1 MTEFQSKS
9 RDLLSANNNLKY
21 AITNSIYK
29 YSLDISEW
37 DFVLVNSLNLLGS
50 KKENNNY
57 FIAKAI
63 LELVEELVL
72 SKEDLPSFFKILE
85 EMEDE
90 NIEYLLAVKEISFLT
105 NRLQKGL
112 EPIKNVFEDENTIQL
127 LN

>member
-1 MTEFQSKS
+1 M
-9 RDLLSANNNLKY
+9 
-21 AITNSIYK
+21 
-29 YSLDISEW
+29 DISEW
-37 DFVLVNSLNLLGS
+37 DFVLVNSLNLLGI

-57 FIAKAI
+57 LIAKAI

-72 SKEDLPSFFKILE
+72 SKEDLPAFFKILE

-90 NIEYLLAVKEISFLT
+90 NIDYLLAVKEISFIT

>member
-1 MTEFQSKS
+1 M
-9 RDLLSANNNLKY
+9 
-21 AITNSIYK
+21 
-29 YSLDISEW
+29 DISEW

-90 NIEYLLAVKEISFLT
+90 NIEYLLAVKEISFIT

>member
-1 MTEFQSKS
+1 MTEFQTKS
-9 RDLLSANNNLKY
+9 RDLISANNNLKY

-57 FIAKAI
+57 LIAKAI

-72 SKEDLPSFFKILE
+72 SKEDLPAFFKILE

-90 NIEYLLAVKEISFLT
+90 NIDYLLAVKEISFIT

-127 LN
+127 LK